1 MKNNQLILPFV
12 EAFYQL
18 SKEKKILTK
27 SLSLAK
33 ATLISLSETNFID
46 FLSNYNIDLVKKS
59 QALEKIYQKNT
70 LFINWILVLIEKKVV
85 RNLDLILSKFI
96 QFYNLENKIIEGKIF
111 SARKLNNKQMQKI
124 TNTIKTKWKKE
135 IYLEAKL
142 DAELIGGVK
151 LMIGDN
157 VWDNSILKK
166 LNDLTEELVNK
177 KGMIVIDGKY

>member
-18 SKEKKILTK
+18 SKEKKILKK
-27 SLSLAK
+27 SLLLAK
-33 ATLISLSETNFID
+33 ETLKSLSETNFVD
-46 FLSNYNIDLVKKS
+46 FLANYNIDLKNKD
-59 QALEKIYQKNT
+59 QALQKIYKKNT
-70 LFINWILVLIEKKVV
+70 LFINWMLVLIEKKVV
-85 RNLDLILSKFI
+85 RNLDFILNKFI
-96 QFYNLENKIIEGKIF
+96 QFYNLEYKIVEGKIF
-111 SARKLNNKQMQKI
+111 SARKLNDNQIKKI
-124 TNTIKTKWKKE
+124 TNTIKNKWKKE
-135 IYLEAKL
+135 IYLDARI

-151 LMIGDN
+151 LIIGDN